1 VRRKHI
7 LFSLALLSS
16 IVLLV
21 CIWFIKRTLNESAY
35 FTPKSL
41 ATNFNGEN
49 YVGSSN
55 CLECHKAIYE
65 SHLHT
70 AHFNSSAQ
78 SDKDH
83 IKGDF
88 DAGHNT
94 VLINDTKFEM
104 IAKNGNFYQKSYP
117 RFGDK
122 KIAIAALDIVIGSGV
137 KGQSYLNWQTDSL
150 YQLQVS
156 YYSPTNSWINSPSYP
171 LYSFK
176 RPVDDSC
183 LKCHVTFARNH
194 DSLGKGNRY
203 FKDQMLYGIDCER
216 CHGPSAKHVEYH
228 RKNPE
233 RTNPEF
239 MVKFSEL
246 SRQQRLDACVQC
258 HAGLRGDQLKNP
270 FSFFPGA
277 ELNAYSRNYGDSRP
291 KTELD
296 VHGNQYGLLAS
307 SLCFIRSPKMDC
319 LTCHD
324 PHTNQR
330 GQTAYFNAKCLECH
344 SKEVIHTAIAIDS
357 TKPNGTLTDCISC
370 HMPLVP
376 SNAMKI
382 QINRDSV
389 EKPVYIRTHL
399 IKKYTSSHAKQ

>member
-1 VRRKHI
+1 MRRRYI
-7 LFSLALLSS
+7 LNSL
-16 IVLLV
+16 VLIGILV
-21 CIWFIKRTLNESAY
+21 ILGCIWFLKRTLEESAY

-49 YVGSSN
+49 YVGSTT
-55 CLECHKAIYE
+55 CLECHKDIYE
-65 SHLHT
+65 SHLNT
-70 AHFNSSAQ
+70 AHYNSSAK
-78 SDKDH
+78 SDKGH
-83 IKGDF
+83 IKGNF
-88 DAGHNT
+88 DPGHNT

-104 IAKNGNFYQKSYP
+104 IAKKGDFYQISYP

-122 KIAIAALDIVIGSGV
+122 KIVTAKLEIVIGSGV
-137 KGQSYLNWQTDSL
+137 KGQSFLNWQADSL

-156 YYSPTNSWINSPSYP
+156 YYTPTNSWINSPSYP

-203 FKDQMLYGIDCER
+203 FKDQMIYGIDCER
-216 CHGPSAKHVEYH
+216 CHGPAAKHVEYH
-228 RKNPE
+228 RKNPDL
-233 RTNPEF
+233 TPPEF
-239 MVKFSEL
+239 MVKFSDL
-246 SRQQRLDACVQC
+246 SRQQRLDACIQC

-277 ELNAYSRNYGDSRP
+277 ELNAYSRNYGDSHP
-291 KTELD
+291 NAELD
-296 VHGNQYGLLAS
+296 VHGNQYGLLTS
-307 SLCFIRSPKMDC
+307 SLCFIKSPKMDC

-330 GQTAYFNAKCLECH
+330 GQTSYFNAKCMECH
-344 SKEVIHTAIAIDS
+344 QMDAIHTAMVIDS
-357 TKPNGTLTDCISC
+357 TKPNISHNNCIAC

-399 IKKYTSSHAKQ
+399 IKKYANTLEK